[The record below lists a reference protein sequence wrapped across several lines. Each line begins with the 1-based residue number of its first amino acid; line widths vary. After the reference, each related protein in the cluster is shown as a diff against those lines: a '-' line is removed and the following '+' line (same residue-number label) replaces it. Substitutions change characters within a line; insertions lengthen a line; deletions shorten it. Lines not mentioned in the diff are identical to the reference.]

1 MKLSLLIVI
10 CLYLLTA
17 VIHKSSAIYC
27 FQCNSNEE
35 TYCSEV
41 FNREGLILEPTVC
54 DGIHEAK
61 YCVKATGMY
70 EGTIGTRRFCS
81 SRHHGNYCEYVRRPG
96 DEREYRSCVYTCSS
110 DSCNEASSISKSK
123 ILFILSF
130 ICSILFWSLLKG

>member
-1 MKLSLLIVI
+1 MEQVPLIGIFLLLNAI
-10 CLYLLTA
+10 
-17 VIHKSSAIYC
+17 IHETSAIYC
-27 FQCNSNEE
+27 YQCNSNEE

-41 FNREGLILEPTVC
+41 FNRDGLTLEPTVC

-61 YCVKATGMY
+61 YCIKATGMY

-110 DSCNEASSISKSK
+110 DGCNIAGSISGSK
-123 ILFILSF
+123 ILILLSLF
-130 ICSILFWSLLKG
+130 CSNLLWCLLKW